1 MANSLEAEQEL
12 SEDLL
17 WDASDD
23 EQHAASSEEPE
34 QPPAPSR
41 STDDFSR
48 RQKGLDIAGTS
59 ACTRMLYVVWQ

>member
-23 EQHAASSEEPE
+23 GQHAASSEEPE
-34 QPPAPSR
+34 QPPAPS

-59 ACTRMLYVVWQ
+59 ACTHKLYVV